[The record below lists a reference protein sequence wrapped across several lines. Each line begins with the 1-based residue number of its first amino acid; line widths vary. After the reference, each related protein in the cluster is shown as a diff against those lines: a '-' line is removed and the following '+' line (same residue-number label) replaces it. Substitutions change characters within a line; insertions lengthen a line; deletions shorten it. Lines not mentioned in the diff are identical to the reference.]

1 VSSFR
6 VDLEAYNGPLD
17 LLLFLIRRDEVDIYD
32 IPIAA
37 ITEQY
42 VGYVRVIEA
51 LDPNLA
57 GDFLVMAATLMEIK
71 SRTLLPR
78 PPLEE
83 GEEEYIDPRVELVR
97 QLLEYKAFKD
107 AARTLGAAGEWQ
119 ALKCPRQPVLP
130 QADAGDLDIEEVGI
144 WDLLE
149 AFNKLLEQTGR
160 RATAHE
166 VVYDDTPLA
175 LHATDIVDSLQR
187 ADGSQRFV
195 QIFAGRTKAELIG
208 MFLALLELIRQR
220 RVRAEQERP
229 FGPIVLHLLDA
240 SPIESGTF
248 DLQYAGAPPS
258 PAASPVEPAPS
269 ARSEPEDTPDGPD
282 QTSPAP
288 GRNAPD
294 QPDTE
299 TEHHDPQ

>member
-6 VDLEAYNGPLD
+6 VDLDAYNGPLD

-83 GEEEYIDPRVELVR
+83 GDEEFIDPRVELVR

-107 AARTLGAAGEWQ
+107 AARTLGTAGEWQ
-119 ALKCPRQPVLP
+119 ALKSPRHPVLP
-130 QADAGDLDIEEVGI
+130 QADADDLDLEEVGI

-149 AFNKLLEQTGR
+149 AFNRLLEQTGR

-175 LHATDIVDSLQR
+175 LHATDIVDSLER
-187 ADGSQRFV
+187 TDGSQRFEH
-195 QIFAGRTKAELIG
+195 IFAGRTKAELIG

-240 SPIESGTF
+240 SPIESGEF
-248 DLQYAGAPPS
+248 DRQYAGAPPS
-258 PAASPVEPAPS
+258 PPDPPVVPAPS
-269 ARSEPEDTPDGPD
+269 ARSEPEDSLD
-282 QTSPAP
+282 QTVQSP
-288 GRNAPD
+288 GRNGPD

-299 TEHHDPQ
+299 TEHHAPQ